1 MRSTIIDGGR
11 GGSII
16 LISSAA
22 RAQDAAVHGALHH
35 QQARRHRHGAEAF
48 AAELGRHSIRVN
60 SVHPGP
66 VSTDMGSGTMVSEIG
81 RTIETYPQLANM
93 LLGFL
98 PMGIAEA
105 GDIADAVLWLASD
118 ESKFVTAAAIPVD
131 GGTTQY

>member
-1 MRSTIIDGGR
+1 MQPFMVHYTTSKHAVTGM
-11 GGSII
+11 
-16 LISSAA
+16 A
-22 RAQDAAVHGALHH
+22 R
-35 QQARRHRHGAEAF
+35 AF
-48 AAELGRHSIRVN
+48 AAELGRHSVRVN

-66 VSTDMGSGTMVSEIG
+66 VATDMGSGDMMSEIG
-81 RTIETYPQLANM
+81 RTMESYPQLSSM

-98 PMGIAEA
+98 TMGIAEA